1 MLTPDLNRRSC
12 LSRAQDWHRQAGH
25 VHEHAQLR
33 HLRPEQRE
41 MLLREAEACDR
52 LAAWWL
58 AGAEDYAP
66 DATGAEPE
74 GPRP

>member
-1 MLTPDLNRRSC
+1 MR
-12 LSRAQDWHRQAGH
+12 RQAGYTR
-25 VHEHAQLR
+25 EHAQLR

-52 LAAWWL
+52 QANWWL

-66 DATGAEPE
+66 DATSAEPE